1 MTGSEQHTAQV
12 RSYCDDGDDGDDGD
26 DSDDEDD
33 DDDDEDDDW
42 ASGGQQFIS
51 TVVFESIAR
60 KTKSQVGCLQASHHT
75 ERCMYV
81 ALWSPACTY

>member
-1 MTGSEQHTAQV
+1 MMVTMV
-12 RSYCDDGDDGDDGD
+12 MMVMIVMMMI
-26 DSDDEDD
+26 DD
-33 DDDDEDDDW
+33 DDEDEDDDW

-75 ERCMYV
+75 ERCMYL